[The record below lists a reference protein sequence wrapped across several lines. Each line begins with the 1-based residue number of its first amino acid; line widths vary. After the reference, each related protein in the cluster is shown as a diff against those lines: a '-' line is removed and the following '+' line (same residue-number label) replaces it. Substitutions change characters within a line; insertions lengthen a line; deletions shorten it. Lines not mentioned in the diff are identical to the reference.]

1 MSFLDSLRPAS
12 FRGVAF
18 FVDLASKEFGPRTVS
33 HGMTLRTSPVHEFLG
48 TLPESFTIEALLY
61 GDDLEAQSRV
71 FDAALTEQA
80 TGRLVHPL
88 YGELDAVVIGPV
100 RSSLSTR
107 EGRVL
112 RYSIPFQRA
121 GGEASPTTRVD
132 TVARVSSAAAL
143 AKTAVIDEFTNAFA
157 AAGQH
162 ALVLDAARA
171 SLTSLTS
178 SILDQFRGWAATSIV
193 TNASPAAV
201 RLADAPEVL
210 LAAPASLANELY
222 GLVQTGAAATSGAS
236 LLLSIAADGALTL
249 PSTPVT
255 TPARIRAAEND
266 TALVQ
271 LVRAAAAIE
280 AVTAGTA
287 AGWESREEAEAWRND
302 AGDLLAAISESA
314 GTETT
319 WKRMADLRAAVT
331 RDVAV
336 RALPL
341 PRLRTTVPA
350 QTESSLL
357 IAYRLDGDNLTT
369 LFDRA
374 GEIVTR
380 NRIRHPGF
388 VPGGRSLEVLVDE

>member
-18 FVDLASKEFGPRTVS
+18 FVDDAAKEFGPRTVS
-33 HGMTLRTSPVHEFLG
+33 HGMTLRTEPVHEFLG
-48 TLPESFTIEALLY
+48 ALPESFTIEALLY
-61 GDDLEAQSRV
+61 GDDLDAQSRV

-80 TGRLVHPL
+80 TGRLIHPL

-121 GGEASPTTRVD
+121 GGDASPTTRVD
-132 TVARVSSAAAL
+132 TAARVGSAAAL
-143 AKTAVIDEFTNAFA
+143 AKTAVLDEFTNAFA
-157 AAGQH
+157 VAGQH

-171 SLTSLTS
+171 SLASVTSTVLG
-178 SILDQFRGWAATSIV
+178 QFRGWAATSIV
-193 TNASPAAV
+193 ASATASFA
-201 RLADAPEVL
+201 RLANAPEVL
-210 LAAPASLANELY
+210 LASPANLAAELY
-222 GLVQTGAAATSGAS
+222 GFVQGGAASASGAN
-236 LLLSIAADGALTL
+236 LLLSLAAPAAISL
-249 PSTPVT
+249 PSSPVT
-255 TPARIRAAEND
+255 TPARVRAAGND
-266 TALVQ
+266 AALVQ
-271 LVRAAAAIE
+271 LARAAAIIE
-280 AVTAGTA
+280 AVAAGTA
-287 AGWESREEAEAWRND
+287 EGWESREEAEAWRND
-302 AGDLLAAISESA
+302 AGDLLATISESA
-314 GTETT
+314 ATETT

-357 IAYRLDGDNLTT
+357 IAYRLDGDDLTT
-369 LFDRA
+369 IFDRA
-374 GEIVTR
+374 AEIVTR

-388 VPGGRSLEVLVDE
+388 VPGGRALEVLVDE

>member
-33 HGMTLRTSPVHEFLG
+33 HGMTLRTEPVHEFLG
-48 TLPESFTIEALLY
+48 ALPESFTVEALLY
-61 GDDLEAQSRV
+61 GDDLDAQSRV

-80 TGRLVHPL
+80 IGRLVHPL

-132 TVARVSSAAAL
+132 TVARVNSAAML
-143 AKTAVIDEFTNAFA
+143 AKTAVIDEFANAFA

-162 ALVLDAARA
+162 ALVLEAARV
-171 SLTSLTS
+171 SITSIAS
-178 SILDQFRGWAATSIV
+178 SILARFRGWAATSIV
-193 TNASPAAV
+193 ANASAAAS
-201 RLADAPEVL
+201 RLANASDAL
-210 LAAPASLANELY
+210 LATPADLSSELY
-222 GLVQTGAAATSGAS
+222 GLVRTGAPAERGPD

-249 PSTPVT
+249 PVAPVT
-255 TPARIRAAEND
+255 TPARVRAAGND
-266 TALVQ
+266 AALVQ

-280 AVTAGTA
+280 AVTAGTV
-287 AGWESREEAEAWRND
+287 AGWESRDEAEAWRNE

-314 GTETT
+314 ATETT

-331 RDVAV
+331 RDVAL

-341 PRLRTTVPA
+341 PRLRTTVPR

-357 IAYRLDGDNLTT
+357 IAYRLDGDDLTT

-374 GEIVTR
+374 AEIVTR

-388 VPGGRSLEVLVDE
+388 VPGGRALEVLVDE

>member
-33 HGMTLRTSPVHEFLG
+33 HGMTLRTAPVHEFLG

-112 RYSIPFQRA
+112 RYSIPLQRA
-121 GGEASPTTRVD
+121 GGETSPTTRVD
-132 TVARVSSAAAL
+132 TVARVGSASAL
-143 AKTAVIDEFTNAFA
+143 AKTAVIEEFTNAFA
-157 AAGQH
+157 VAGQH
-162 ALVLDAARA
+162 ALVLGAARA

-178 SILDQFRGWAATSIV
+178 SILGQFRGWAATSIV

-201 RLADAPEVL
+201 RLAEAPEAL
-210 LAAPASLANELY
+210 LAAPASLASELY

-249 PSTPVT
+249 PAAPVT
-255 TPARIRAAEND
+255 TPARVRAAEND
-266 TALVQ
+266 AALVQ

-287 AGWESREEAEAWRND
+287 VGWESREEAEAWRND

>member
-18 FVDLASKEFGPRTVS
+18 FVDLAAKEFGPRTIS
-33 HGMTLRTSPVHEFLG
+33 HGMTLRTEPVHEFLG
-48 TLPESFTIEALLY
+48 ALPESFTIEALLY
-61 GDDLEAQSRV
+61 GDDLDAQSRI

-80 TGRLVHPL
+80 SGRLVHPL

-112 RYSIPFQRA
+112 RYSIPFQRS

-132 TVARVSSAAAL
+132 TVARVNSAAAL
-143 AKTAVIDEFTNAFA
+143 AKSAALAEFTDAFA
-157 AAGQH
+157 VAGQH

-171 SLTSLTS
+171 SLASLAS
-178 SILDQFRGWAATSIV
+178 AVLGQFRGWAATSVV
-193 TNASPAAV
+193 TGAAASAA
-201 RLADAPEVL
+201 RLANAPETL
-210 LAAPASLANELY
+210 LASPASLASELY
-222 GLVQTGAAATSGAS
+222 GFVQTGSAAASGAN
-236 LLLSIAADGALTL
+236 LLLSLAAPGAISL
-249 PSTPVT
+249 PAAPVT
-255 TPARIRAAEND
+255 TPARVRAAGND
-266 TALVQ
+266 AALVQ

-280 AVTAGTA
+280 AVSAGTA
-287 AGWESREEAEAWRND
+287 AGGESREEAEAWRND

-314 GTETT
+314 AAETT

-357 IAYRLDGDNLTT
+357 IAYRLDGDDLTT

-388 VPGGRSLEVLVDE
+388 VPGGRPLEVLVDE